1 MWNALTLPAVR
12 SMNTRQHRRIIRASL
27 LLVAA
32 IVLVTTTSCRRRR
45 SYPIGVV
52 ADFQIGCVRQLW
64 PGSPRAPY
72 DLREA
77 YCECILQR
85 AQQRWTVAEFD
96 QLRYA
101 LEEGGTRALPSEFI
115 TMMNRCQNDLRRG
128 RLAVDD

>member
-1 MWNALTLPAVR
+1 VGDALTHPP
-12 SMNTRQHRRIIRASL
+12 MHIRPHQRGLRAR
-27 LLVAA
+27 LLVMAA
-32 IVLVTTTSCRRRR
+32 ILLVMAVSCARRR

-52 ADFQIGCVRQLW
+52 ADFQIRCVRQLW

-85 AQQRWTVAEFD
+85 AQRRWTVAEFD

-115 TMMNRCQNDLRRG
+115 TMMNRCKNDLRNG
-128 RLAVDD
+128 KLLVDD